1 VDRLTLRAF
10 LGRARISCLIAP
22 HMPALARIRC
32 LVMATSLR
40 RNTVSRVMRALRSLG
55 LARREGARGHYWLAP
70 ERPADGNV
78 QSAAPAA
85 TLAGAILVVG
95 HEPEITRLEPEKNR
109 FEPEIYRFGAC
120 SSSSYLYSILYK
132 VERKRTTT
140 TTAPNAENNRIEPAK
155 FPIEPARS
163 LANRGKNRIADD
175 DAEKTLIAHDAEKN
189 RIADDPEKNRITRR
203 SAGGA
208 MSRPGVRPDLPA
220 EAAAPGT
227 GRGLPPGCGSVGGRR
242 RPAGMGSRPAH
253 RLASEIESQP
263 ARQLACDL
271 VGRWGARPRG
281 RPPDGARQPTANAQM
296 RASARALPGVSR
308 KSGRMRAALCTKS
321 CTAG

>member
-1 VDRLTLRAF
+1 MDRLTLRAF

-175 DAEKTLIAHDAEKN
+175 DAEKNLIAHDAEKN
-189 RIADDPEKNRITRR
+189 RIADDPEKKPHYETVGRRRYVTPRR
-203 SAGGA
+203 SARSPSG
-208 MSRPGVRPDLPA
+208 S
-220 EAAAPGT
+220 
-227 GRGLPPGCGSVGGRR
+227 GRARN
-242 RPAGMGSRPAH
+242 GSRTSAGLWQRWGTPKAC
-253 RLASEIESQP
+253 RDGKP
-263 ARQLACDL
+263 ARSPACQRD
-271 VGRWGARPRG
+271 REPTGAPARLRSRRAMGCAPT
-281 RPPDGARQPTANAQM
+281 RPPA
-296 RASARALPGVSR
+296 
-308 KSGRMRAALCTKS
+308 
-321 CTAG
+321 